1 METYQTRQQ
10 AVRLLDE
17 VLQANLDGF
26 KPSGKDNLIEKGLG
40 SIQIMQIVSELKK
53 LGIKLSFAKLMEN
66 PTLEDWIRLI
76 EKANIKNIDKKTES
90 REKNIS
96 EEFPL
101 TDVQYAYFVGRE
113 EDQVLGGVGC
123 HAYLEIDGQEI
134 VTDKLTAAW
143 NCLQMENPMLRA
155 KFNRNGTQQIM
166 EEPYSKEV
174 KIFNYTSLSEEDAD
188 IKLLEMRKEMS
199 HRKFDIE
206 VGEVASLSIALLKD
220 KKHRIFLDIDILV
233 ADIMSIGI
241 IMSRLVELYC
251 GEDKVSIDS
260 NYTFK
265 NYLEERKIDD
275 EIYKKDKEFWKKKIG
290 SMSNIGETR

>member
-1 METYQTRQQ
+1 MEEYQIRQQ
-10 AVRLLDE
+10 AIKLLDE
-17 VLQANLDGF
+17 VLQEDLDGV
-26 KPSGKDNLIEKGLG
+26 KPSEKDNLIEKGLG

-155 KFNRNGTQQIM
+155 NLTVMVLSKLWKNHTQKKLKFLIILH
-166 EEPYSKEV
+166 Y
-174 KIFNYTSLSEEDAD
+174 
-188 IKLLEMRKEMS
+188 
-199 HRKFDIE
+199 
-206 VGEVASLSIALLKD
+206 LK
-220 KKHRIFLDIDILV
+220 K
-233 ADIMSIGI
+233 MQ
-241 IMSRLVELYC
+241 
-251 GEDKVSIDS
+251 
-260 NYTFK
+260 T
-265 NYLEERKIDD
+265 
-275 EIYKKDKEFWKKKIG
+275 
-290 SMSNIGETR
+290 